1 MQGATERL
9 ISVTGSPLGLNKAA
23 ELMLDVLEEQS
34 NAPESA
40 AGATAA
46 TADGVTPA
54 QTHTL
59 KIMLS
64 NNQVGGIIGK
74 AGATVK
80 QMREESGA
88 NIKVDTQS
96 ALQNERL
103 VSLSGA
109 KSAVVKAHMLVVVK
123 LASMPDDGVATS
135 HKFQRTGPPR
145 QPGPAGGLMMPYMLG
160 QGAPGAGYGAPPSY
174 GGYATGAPHQG
185 FQQGFMGHQQMGGA
199 LGVAGGHSS
208 AAHGQQPYGL
218 QRADGG
224 FPQQGYPQQ
233 GYGAPQGYGGYGV
246 DGASYGGGSGGGWG
260 GGSGAAAAAAA
271 SAAGVGAATAR
282 ADGSSVNEQL
292 VPVQLVGR
300 LIGRGG
306 QGIRELR
313 EMSRATIKINTD
325 CEPGTE
331 QRKVTVTGTPDQLQ
345 FALSLIQQRLAQGP

>member
-160 QGAPGAGYGAPPSY
+160 QGAPGAGYGAP
-174 GGYATGAPHQG
+174 T
-185 FQQGFMGHQQMGGA
+185 
-199 LGVAGGHSS
+199 L
-208 AAHGQQPYGL
+208 
-218 QRADGG
+218 
-224 FPQQGYPQQ
+224 
-233 GYGAPQGYGGYGV
+233 
-246 DGASYGGGSGGGWG
+246 
-260 GGSGAAAAAAA
+260 AAAQPEVLLFKFRMHN
-271 SAAGVGAATAR
+271 SFR
-282 ADGSSVNEQL
+282 AL
-292 VPVQLVGR
+292 
-300 LIGRGG
+300 
-306 QGIRELR
+306 LR
-313 EMSRATIKINTD
+313 IFFWFSKNFNN
-325 CEPGTE
+325 
-331 QRKVTVTGTPDQLQ
+331 
-345 FALSLIQQRLAQGP
+345 FA